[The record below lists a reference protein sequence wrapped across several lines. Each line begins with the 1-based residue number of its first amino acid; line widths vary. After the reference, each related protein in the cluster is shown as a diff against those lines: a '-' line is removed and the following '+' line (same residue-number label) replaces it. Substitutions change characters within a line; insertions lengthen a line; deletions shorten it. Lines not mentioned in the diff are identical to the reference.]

1 MQEHYDDEP
10 RPRPGRRI
18 DYDAAMAQMVE
29 DNNNTTLEEHYA
41 AEDAAAA
48 FLGQSVVR
56 EIAGAGEHSAVLV
69 EDREAFDSMVKASR
83 DEATRAAAT
92 DAAQATG
99 QATAQEAATATAAA
113 TAAPPQPAAESAPAE
128 QAAAAAEKSKS
139 EFDKPTSVESS
150 LANIQ
155 LTGKRQQRFVILGD
169 PEIERRF
176 YDALAEKGRLHY
188 QGGVP
193 IIGVSRKEA
202 IQLLQEVAEK
212 VPGAT
217 ARHAVN
223 LDINRDG
230 HGLTGAATAGLANA
244 LGRRH
249 EIDVMVVG
257 NAVTIGN
264 KMEELGKV
272 LQQMKQQEFFTAD
285 STLPVTGQRLE
296 FAEGGPVRL
305 KGEVKLDELLA
316 SAKDAVGAY
325 KRQEM
330 EKDQARKA
338 FRNAAEDR
346 KLADAKGGDLGAADG
361 ARPGEVNKLAREL
374 SATLTEAMANPV
386 RLSERNEHNQSLA
399 VSVLVQSSVFLDPAK
414 AELGTLPAADRQA
427 MLANLSA
434 LVAKAD
440 DKEFGALSKSETA
453 KLQTLKEKLPVWHTE
468 EAARDPQFQANA
480 KATLEGLVKS
490 DILTEA
496 QAARATEGIAKAIAP
511 MDTSRNAEAPAPSAP
526 VATQSE
532 ATVAQPEAVKA
543 APEAA
548 SAPEVKV
555 AAPESAKEGTQ
566 APSAVQ
572 AVAST
577 ESAHAAPTADAS
589 AAKPAPAPEAAV
601 AAERATPA
609 PAVAEPAAPAQEAF
623 RDRVATLL
631 ANGPAAL
638 TSEQV
643 SGVLAELDARRT
655 QPLSAL
661 DAGTGSKPSTTLVRL
676 ENILQEASSGRFGP
690 ALATE
695 AKDLRGAMNAWH
707 QQDRTRLGVP
717 PKDAP
722 KDIAELPLKELQAAA
737 DHAKASATERA
748 PAAAPLDTTRIAQ
761 RVGMASNINTLHELM
776 ANPAGSFTKRDKT
789 WNAVNVQRAA
799 RAVAALDAGAIA
811 KLEPG
816 QRTTLAAYATW
827 MADNA
832 NAGKLPGFT
841 SEEGKQLAAQVTRN
855 AEALIGHA
863 EGALPASTVR
873 EMGKAERLVDA
884 MAQREG
890 QLSLGLE
897 GSREAPRSGPAATFN
912 ANNLAKDLVHAVYHK
927 PELDE
932 AYVKYLLKNAEQ
944 LTPESIK
951 SLDSD
956 MKARTTTA
964 LSFLAGA
971 VRDGAMGEFD
981 TLSPGVR
988 RNVMGASRAAE
999 ALESGLRSEP
1009 GMTTAL
1015 IKASMDLP
1023 GRDAPAGEKANDG
1036 AHSKASAPEN
1046 ARSAHKELE
1055 R

>member
-139 EFDKPTSVESS
+139 EIDKPTSVESS

-374 SATLTEAMANPV
+374 SATLTEAMANPA

-434 LVAKAD
+434 LVAKVD

-480 KATLEGLVKS
+480 KATLDALAKS

-496 QAARATEGIAKAIAP
+496 QAARATDGIAKAIAP
-511 MDTSRNAEAPAPSAP
+511 MDASRSAEAPPAA
-526 VATQSE
+526 E
-532 ATVAQPEAVKA
+532 VKAA

-548 SAPEVKV
+548 KE
-555 AAPESAKEGTQ
+555 AAQVPGA
-566 APSAVQ
+566 AQ
-572 AVAST
+572 AVAPE
-577 ESAHAAPTADAS
+577 ESAPAAPVADTN
-589 AAKPAPAPEAAV
+589 AAKSAPVKDATV
-601 AAERATPA
+601 AAERATSA
-609 PAVAEPAAPAQEAF
+609 PAVAEPAVPAQEAF
-623 RDRVATLL
+623 RDRVATLTKD
-631 ANGPAAL
+631 GPAAL

-676 ENILQEASSGRFGP
+676 ESILQDASSGRFGP
-690 ALATE
+690 ALAAE
-695 AKDLRGAMNAWH
+695 AKDLRGAMNAWQ
-707 QQDRTRLGVP
+707 QQDRARLGVP
-717 PKDAP
+717 PKEAA
-722 KDIAELPLKELQAAA
+722 KDVVEMPLKELQAAA
-737 DHAKASATERA
+737 DRAKAPATERT

-761 RVGMASNINTLHELM
+761 RVGMASHINTLHELM

-789 WNAVNVQRAA
+789 WNTQNVHRAA
-799 RAVAALDAGAIA
+799 RAVAALDAAAIA

-832 NAGKLPGFT
+832 NSGKLPGFT

-855 AEALIGHA
+855 AEAFINHV
-863 EGALPASTVR
+863 EGAMPASTVR
-873 EMGKAERLVDA
+873 EMGKAERLVSA

-897 GSREAPRSGPAATFN
+897 APSEAPRSGPAATFN
-912 ANNLAKDLVHAVYHK
+912 ANNLAKDLVHAVYQK

-932 AYVKYLLKNAEQ
+932 AYVKYLLKNAEH
-944 LTPESIK
+944 LTPDSIK
-951 SLDSD
+951 ALDLD

-964 LSFLAGA
+964 LNFLASA
-971 VRDGAMGEFD
+971 VRDGAMGDFD
-981 TLSPGVR
+981 SLSPGVR
-988 RNVMGASRAAE
+988 RNVMAASRAADGLE
-999 ALESGLRSEP
+999 AGLRSEP

-1023 GRDAPAGEKANDG
+1023 GRDAEPRQENQRAPARHQEASTSRAAHNDM
-1036 AHSKASAPEN
+1036 
-1046 ARSAHKELE
+1046 E